1 MQPFTLLTAIAAPL
15 PIAKIDTGMILPGRF
30 MRRHRRP
37 GHDYGEAFLYDLRF
51 DDKGRPRSDFPTN
64 QPAYRNAKILVTD
77 SDFGC
82 GSSREGAAFAV
93 MDFGLKALVGPSFAE
108 IFQGNCIQNGI
119 PVITLPEAAIQDI
132 WKQLQTKPGSEMTI
146 DLPSQVVVAPNGTRH
161 HFDISPLRK
170 ERLIRG
176 IDDIDV
182 TLEYRAAIDSFETNR
197 RALLPWLPTAHRT

>member
-1 MQPFTLLTAIAAPL
+1 MTPFTVLTAVAAPL
-15 PIAKIDTGMILPGRF
+15 EIAKIDTGMILPGRY

-51 DDKGRPRSDFPTN
+51 DEKGQPKPDFPTN
-64 QPAYRNAKILVTD
+64 QPAYRDAKILVTA

-119 PVITLPEAAIQDI
+119 PAITLPEPAVHEL
-132 WKQLQTKPGSEMTI
+132 WRQLRAKPGSEITI
-146 DLPSQVVVAPNGTRH
+146 DLPNQKVIAPDGMAFA
-161 HFDISPLRK
+161 FDISPLRQ

-182 TLEYRAAIDSFETNR
+182 TLEHRDAIEAFEAKRRAA
-197 RALLPWLPTAHRT
+197 LPWLPTAARE